1 MQLFITPSKNILL
14 TAISL
19 GSTMICLAIIIG
31 LLQLREKVI
40 FKKNSVRFNFKIIY
54 FKFYEN
60 GRKRKEIRIAKISF

>member
-19 GSTMICLAIIIG
+19 GSTMVCLAIIIG

-40 FKKNSVRFNFKIIY
+40 CEKTFNFYHLIY
-54 FKFYEN
+54 
-60 GRKRKEIRIAKISF
+60 